1 MANIELNVLD
11 FEEIWNMAR
20 DLIFNIMA
28 EGMFLDDEGNYV
40 GCPED
45 IGAFRAKVNDDSR
58 FKYLNFRECEELRQL
73 AFSDAFDLFTD
84 EIREKYLYDTLPFIR
99 IVMRKGSLTPGLS
112 VADEVPD
119 EYLDQIICT
128 AWKSDLLIWCNNWDR
143 EKKL

>member
-73 AFSDAFDLFTD
+73 AFSDAFDLFAD

-99 IVMRKGSLTPGLS
+99 IVMS
-112 VADEVPD
+112 
-119 EYLDQIICT
+119 T